1 MALRKTT
8 NIYTKIQKH
17 KFKTMKIKFCYV
29 MVGTNFLN
37 SFYRKNWMKGS
48 LDSLI
53 YVFILFLVVT
63 VNELLK

>member
-1 MALRKTT
+1 
-8 NIYTKIQKH
+8 
-17 KFKTMKIKFCYV
+17 